1 MRLLEVVGLT
11 VRFGGRVALDAV
23 SFTAEEGQVLGL
35 FGPTGAGKSTCCL
48 CLAGELQAESGRVIL
63 DGREITGA
71 DRRQVRRAGVARV
84 GVPRLFGRL
93 TAADHV
99 AVALAHPRFESLAAM
114 LRAWRPA
121 SPRATVLALLER
133 VGLAD
138 LARTPA
144 VDLPSAA
151 SRRLEIA
158 RALASRPRLMFLDE
172 PLGGLPPDEAWGMAS
187 LIASLR
193 ADGLT
198 LVVAEREM
206 DTAVRIADR
215 AVVLDRGLLV
225 ASGAPDRVRRDPRVL
240 EVYARAERAE
250 RQTNP

>member
-11 VRFGGRVALDAV
+11 KRFGGRVALDAV

-35 FGPTGAGKSTCCL
+35 FGPAGAGKSTCCL
-48 CLAGELQAESGRVIL
+48 CLAGEIQADSGRVIV
-63 DGREITGA
+63 DGRETTGA
-71 DRRQVRRAGVARV
+71 DRRQLRRAGVART
-84 GVPRLFGRL
+84 GEPRHFGRL

-99 AVALAHPRFESLAAM
+99 AVALAHPRFEALAAM

-121 SPRATVLALLER
+121 APRATVLTLLER

-144 VDLPSAA
+144 VDLPPAA

-158 RALASRPRLMFLDE
+158 RALAARPRLLFLDA
-172 PLGGLPPDEAWGMAS
+172 PLGGLAADEAWGMAS

-206 DTAVRIADR
+206 DAAARIVDR
-215 AVVLDRGLLV
+215 AVMLDRGSMV
-225 ASGAPDRVRRDPRVL
+225 ASGSPERVRRDPRVL
-240 EVYARAERAE
+240 EVYARAERTE
-250 RQTNP
+250 R